1 MKLKALEISS
11 HLHQDDVARQDICI
25 FINTDNKR
33 IKVFIEQADIRSAIA
48 SLIEKLIESETTC
61 YSCRTPIP
69 KNNPEERIES
79 ILAKAFRNY
88 KDEKELPFRDGGND
102 GEWKNGKWADWVYL

>member
-69 KNNPEERIES
+69 KNPEERIES

-88 KDEKELPFRDGGND
+88 KDEKELPFRDGDN
-102 GEWKNGKWADWVYL
+102 GEWKNGKDWVYL